1 MARPVNFVSPLEMF
15 CGNGSV
21 FRSLVAESVTATWAI
36 AFFSEKKNRDRFIR
50 MLLVTSWSGD
60 RRTWSIK
67 LQIKIIMVAGIKF
80 CSQVESLAVRN
91 CEWALAIPAVLFDI
105 FTRWVHVEVI
115 LHDLLILK
123 NINLTGVSIGLWWHT
138 VLLRLNRTD
147 FAFKVGSVSHE
158 IIDNNLH
165 IRCLSF

>member
-15 CGNGSV
+15 CANGTRL
-21 FRSLVAESVTATWAI
+21 RSLVADLVTATWAGT
-36 AFFSEKKNRDRFIR
+36 FCSVKNNRDGFIR
-50 MLLVTSWSGD
+50 MLLVTSRSGD
-60 RRTWSIK
+60 RRTWPSK

-80 CSQVESLAVRN
+80 GSQVESLAVRN
-91 CEWALAIPAVLFDI
+91 CEWALAWPAVLIDSHI
-105 FTRWVHVEVI
+105 RWVHVEVI

-138 VLLRLNRTD
+138 VLLCLNRTD

>member
-1 MARPVNFVSPLEMF
+1 MARPVNFVSPLVMF
-15 CGNGSV
+15 CGNGTIL
-21 FRSLVAESVTATWAI
+21 RSLVAESVLATWAS

-50 MLLVTSWSGD
+50 MLLVTSRSGD
-60 RRTWSIK
+60 HSIWSIE

-80 CSQVESLAVRN
+80 GSQVESLAVWN
-91 CEWALAIPAVLFDI
+91 CEFALAFPAVLRDRS
-105 FTRWVHVEVI
+105 TVWVNVEVI
-115 LHDLLILK
+115 LHDLLSLK